1 MQALRYARPS
11 SVEEAV
17 ALLEQGGSGARVL
30 AGGTDVIVQARERR
44 RDINL
49 FVDIKAL
56 PEAMSITYDPDQGL
70 TIGAAAPCY
79 QIARHEAVRSH
90 YPCLVDSASLIGGIA
105 IQGRASLGGN
115 LCNASPAADG
125 IPSLIVLAAE
135 AGIAGPGG
143 RRTLPVEDF
152 CTGPG
157 TNALAPGEFLVS
169 LRLPPP
175 HPDSGAAFQRFI
187 PRGEMDIAVANAAS
201 QLRFDDGR
209 VRWARVAIG
218 AVAPTPLLVAD
229 AAQALV
235 GDPLSDVTIAA
246 AAAAARA
253 DARPIE
259 DMRGSIKQ
267 RKHLAAVLTERSLR
281 AAADRARGV

>member
-135 AGIAGPGG
+135 AVIAGPGG

-157 TNALAPGEFLVS
+157 TNALAPEEFLVS